1 MKRRKCFSSF
11 WISVCDCSSTM
22 QMSQPD
28 TRKTNLYLKV
38 AFGDTIKGKLRF
50 LSLSLSLSLLHDSK
64 FPERKNRKESF
75 GIPFQLRVLS
85 FFSST
90 SHSSFFNSETR
101 WNLHEKCDRTERGEG
116 ERKREKREKRE
127 RERCPMMTGAI
138 PNILS
143 LFSLIPSLSYFSFW
157 YRFFWKGN
165 RKLHLE
171 TKSWTFFFQDSKAK
185 ESLSLPLFS
194 LFLSFFLRD
203 SCHLPFLYSLFPK
216 IERKKLWSHLVQ
228 KKIKLLRGYN
238 KHKI

>member
-28 TRKTNLYLKV
+28 TKKTNLYLKV

-116 ERKREKREKRE
+116 EKERKE
-127 RERCPMMTGAI
+127 REGKMSDDDWGDTEYS
-138 PNILS
+138 LS
-143 LFSLIPSLSYFSFW
+143 LFSYPLSLLFFLLIPVLLKRQPKTSSGDKILNFLFSRFEGERISLFPSF
-157 YRFFWKGN
+157 
-165 RKLHLE
+165 L
-171 TKSWTFFFQDSKAK
+171 
-185 ESLSLPLFS
+185 SLSL
-194 LFLSFFLRD
+194 FLRD